1 MNCLIYFNF
10 LISLTILINENNPSY
25 SSQHNE
31 KIVYKDRQIEI
42 IGFSGAG

>member
-10 LISLTILINENNPSY
+10 LISLSFLINENNPSY

-31 KIVYKDRQIEI
+31 KIVYEDGQIKI
-42 IGFSGAG
+42 IGCWGR

>member
-10 LISLTILINENNPSY
+10 LISLSIFINENNPNY

-31 KIVYKDRQIEI
+31 K
-42 IGFSGAG
+42 